1 MLHIIL
7 PYVAAYL
14 EELKKR
20 KEINVPDARAA
31 ALFILNGEIG
41 LINDSEMNSD
51 QKLEILK
58 EFVLKVLK

>member
-1 MLHIIL
+1 MGNIL
-7 PYVAAYL
+7 FTRNSCNALLICY
-14 EELKKR
+14 
-20 KEINVPDARAA
+20 ARAA